1 MRLRRLAVVVAS
13 VALNLALVDAAIAK
27 DRSSSP
33 SAKKALA
40 YVVATPVAA
49 EKDSSGALSRVGT
62 LALNTM
68 SSSGCREQQF
78 RVSGHNIFGWRLF
91 TYVRWVYWCWNG
103 SYLTYVGTRAW
114 GEVHMVGWAFK
125 GTIGSW
131 SIGGKNY
138 TYYRVW
144 SQGRFCL
151 VEYFS
156 CVQNSYPWIDVTVY
170 PGGGWRWS
178 HGG

>member
-1 MRLRRLAVVVAS
+1 MRLRRLSVVVVS

-27 DRSSSP
+27 DRPTSP
-33 SAKKALA
+33 SAKKSLA

-49 EKDSSGALSRVGT
+49 QDSGVLGRGGILSVETTAG
-62 LALNTM
+62 
-68 SSSGCREQQF
+68 SGCNEQQF
-78 RVSGHNIFGWRLF
+78 RVSGRNIFGWRLF

-103 SYLTYVGTRAW
+103 SYLTYVASRAW
-114 GEVHMVGWAFK
+114 GEVHMAGWSFR
-125 GTIGSW
+125 GTLNNSW
-131 SIGGKNY
+131 SIGGKGY

-144 SQGRFCL
+144 SQGHFCL
-151 VEYFS
+151 IQYFS

>member
-1 MRLRRLAVVVAS
+1 MRLRLAVVVLG
-13 VALNLALVDAAIAK
+13 VALNLAFVDAAVAK
-27 DRSSSP
+27 DRPS
-33 SAKKALA
+33 SAKKSLA

-49 EKDSSGALSRVGT
+49 EQESGALSRGGVLSTETAAG
-62 LALNTM
+62 
-68 SSSGCREQQF
+68 SGCREQQF

-103 SYLTYVGTRAW
+103 SYLTYLASRAW
-114 GEVHMVGWAFK
+114 GEVHMPGWSFR
-125 GTIGSW
+125 GTLNNSW
-131 SIGGKNY
+131 SIGGRGY

-144 SQGRFCL
+144 SQGHFCL

>member
-1 MRLRRLAVVVAS
+1 MRLRACTAVFVGAVLLFAFAGTAAAQDRPAS
-13 VALNLALVDAAIAK
+13 A
-27 DRSSSP
+27 
-33 SAKKALA
+33 SAKKRVTAL
-40 YVVATPVAA
+40 
-49 EKDSSGALSRVGT
+49 VGT
-62 LALNTM
+62 PGAVKTPLGAQAMAST
-68 SSSGCREQQF
+68 GCAEQQF
-78 RVSGHNIFGWRLF
+78 RVSARNILGWRLF

-103 SYLTYVGTRAW
+103 SYLTYVGTRPW
-114 GEVHMVGWAFK
+114 GEVHIPGWSYK

-131 SIGGKNY
+131 SIGGRGY

-144 SQGRFCL
+144 SQGHFCL

-178 HGG
+178 YGG